1 MTPTTLILVAFVL
14 ALVAIPLLF
23 GQVVIA
29 LPIAVVGIGVIAFV
43 DFNRRR
49 RQTQQIE
56 HIRDEAKAEK
66 IEFTERDRQ
75 TQYVPEREPEEPGS
89 SG

>member
-1 MTPTTLILVAFVL
+1 VTPTTVILVAFVL

-29 LPIAVVGIGVIAFV
+29 LPLALIGIALVAFV

-49 RQTQQIE
+49 RQSQQIE
-56 HIRDEAKAEK
+56 HIRDEAKADK
-66 IEFTERDRQ
+66 VEFTERDKE
-75 TQYVPEREPEEPGS
+75 TLAS
-89 SG
+89 SD